1 MRPSNR
7 NKHVFPLAL
16 LLLGLIVFGF
26 FLLGQTGLLRLAIIS
41 DKSMISWVILAIYA
55 VASTYWLR
63 VAWLLDS
70 ECRLGEKLLISGG
83 SPSELEEEDT
93 RAFADSEL
101 EFLARSEESAT
112 DKVLENYAETLENR
126 HASGQFLA
134 DLLLKLGLLGTII
147 GFILMLTPIGEI
159 KEFDPS
165 LIQQLLSTMSG
176 GMAVALY
183 TTLAGLL
190 TSSLLKIQ
198 YYFLD
203 SVLVSHVTE
212 LTKRFTRAAK
222 INPILS

>member
-1 MRPSNR
+1 MRSSNR

-55 VASTYWLR
+55 VASAYWLR

-83 SPSELEEEDT
+83 SPSELEEDDT
-93 RAFADSEL
+93 RAIADSDLEL
-101 EFLARSEESAT
+101 LAQSEESAI
-112 DKVLENYAETLENR
+112 DKVLEHYAETLENR

-147 GFILMLTPIGEI
+147 GL
-159 KEFDPS
+159 S
-165 LIQQLLSTMSG
+165 LIH
-176 GMAVALY
+176 
-183 TTLAGLL
+183 
-190 TSSLLKIQ
+190 I
-198 YYFLD
+198 
-203 SVLVSHVTE
+203 
-212 LTKRFTRAAK
+212 
-222 INPILS
+222 

>member
-1 MRPSNR
+1 MRFSNR
-7 NKHVFPLAL
+7 NKNVFPLAL
-16 LLLGLIVFGF
+16 LLLGLIIFGF
-26 FLLGQTGLLRLAIIS
+26 FMLGQAGLLRLAIIS

-55 VASTYWLR
+55 LASAYWLR
-63 VAWLLDS
+63 VAWLLDL
-70 ECRLGEKLLISGG
+70 ECRLSEKLLITAG
-83 SPSELEEEDT
+83 SPGGLEEEDIL
-93 RAFADSEL
+93 AFADSEL
-101 EFLARSEESAT
+101 EFLARPEESAI
-112 DKVLENYAETLENR
+112 DKVLKNYVETLENR

-190 TSSLLKIQ
+190 TSSLLKVQ

-203 SVLVSHVTE
+203 SVLVSHVNQ
-212 LTKRFTRAAK
+212 LTKKLHTHDKDQF
-222 INPILS
+222 

>member
-1 MRPSNR
+1 MRFSNR
-7 NKHVFPLAL
+7 NKNVFPLAL
-16 LLLGLIVFGF
+16 LLLGLIIFGF
-26 FLLGQTGLLRLAIIS
+26 FMLGQAGLLRLAIIS
-41 DKSMISWVILAIYA
+41 DKSMISWVILAIY
-55 VASTYWLR
+55 VLASAYWLR
-63 VAWLLDS
+63 VAWLLDL
-70 ECRLGEKLLISGG
+70 ECRLGEKLLKTAG
-83 SPSELEEEDT
+83 SPGGLEEEDIL
-93 RAFADSEL
+93 AFADSEL
-101 EFLARSEESAT
+101 EFLARPEESAR
-112 DKVLENYAETLENR
+112 DKVLENYVETLENR

-190 TSSLLKIQ
+190 TSSLLKVQ

-203 SVLVSHVTE
+203 SMLVSHVNQ
-212 LTKRFTRAAK
+212 LTKKLHTHDKDQF
-222 INPILS
+222 